1 MANNTLTAIV
11 LKPDNADF
19 NEQYRTLTTQ
29 EGQVF
34 SVGIKEYIEGKKNIQ
49 ERITAL
55 ETEKKNIDIDLAIEQ
70 NRLFDQANQRYS
82 EGGKWTEMENHNGV

>member
-34 SVGIKEYIEGKKNIQ
+34 SVGIKETSSNLLLDGTCK
-49 ERITAL
+49 
-55 ETEKKNIDIDLAIEQ
+55 
-70 NRLFDQANQRYS
+70 
-82 EGGKWTEMENHNGV
+82 

>member
-34 SVGIKEYIEGKKNIQ
+34 SVGIKEYIEGKKYPGTYNGF
-49 ERITAL
+49 RNR
-55 ETEKKNIDIDLAIEQ
+55 KKKY
-70 NRLFDQANQRYS
+70 RY
-82 EGGKWTEMENHNGV
+82 